1 MSKAATGAFRRLSLI
16 ALVAVY
22 VLVFIGA
29 LVRST
34 GSGMGCPDWPKC
46 FGAFI
51 PPTRVEQIPAD
62 YQKFYSDYRSRK
74 NERFAALLNKIGMSD
89 VAKQIL
95 ADPAVREEAEFNPVK
110 TWIEYVNRLV
120 GALVGLILT
129 ALLVYSFWQPQWVK
143 WWAAGCW
150 LLVVITGWFGSIVV
164 STNLTPWTVTIH
176 LGLALAIVAGLSVI
190 WSRLTCEYE
199 HPYTDLSSGWYGVLL
214 MILGIQVYLGT
225 GLRTS
230 IDRLASTVPDRW
242 QWVDLAGSSFI
253 VHRSFSWVVL
263 AVSGFVLWR
272 QWKTAQKTFSVGLAG
287 VVLGLLISGIVL
299 SYLGMPWMIQ
309 PVHLLLASMGFGV
322 VTALLV
328 RSRFRQIS

>member
-22 VLVFIGA
+22 VLIFIGG

-62 YQKFYSDYRSRK
+62 YQQFYSDYRVRK
-74 NERFAALLNKIGMSD
+74 NERFAALLTKIGMSD
-89 VAKQIL
+89 VATRIL
-95 ADPAVREEAEFNPVK
+95 ADPAVREEAEFNAVK

-120 GALVGLILT
+120 GAVVGLILT
-129 ALLVYSFWQPQWVK
+129 ALLVYSFRQPRWVK
-143 WWAAGCW
+143 WWAAACW

-190 WSRLTCEYE
+190 WSRLTFENE
-199 HPYTDLSSGWYGVLL
+199 QQSADLPSGWYGIL
-214 MILGIQVYLGT
+214 MLILVIQVYLGT
-225 GLRTS
+225 GVRTA
-230 IDRLASTVPDRW
+230 IDRLVSVEPDRW
-242 QWVDLAGSSFI
+242 QWIDLAGNTFI
-253 VHRSFSWVVL
+253 IHRSFSWVVL
-263 AVSGFVLWR
+263 AAVGFVLWR
-272 QWKTAQKTFSVGLAG
+272 QWKTARKAFSAGLAG
-287 VVLGLLISGIVL
+287 VVLGLLLSGIVL
-299 SYLGMPWMIQ
+299 SYLGMPWVIQ

-322 VTALLV
+322 VTCLLV
-328 RSRFRQIS
+328 RSKSGKTS